1 MFCFEGN
8 NNFDFFFFFVTAAL
22 EVQMLVCMCV
32 NVATTVLDF
41 WRTSERTLD
50 FRLYGLQNSLVYKS
64 QPPDIW
70 DLFIYALTATKILIS
85 NLELSLGWSVL
96 IV

>member
-8 NNFDFFFFFVTAAL
+8 DNFDFFLFFATAAL
-22 EVQMLVCMCV
+22 EVQIKL
-32 NVATTVLDF
+32 F
-41 WRTSERTLD
+41 
-50 FRLYGLQNSLVYKS
+50 GLQNSLVYKS

-70 DLFIYALTATKILIS
+70 DLFIYALTATKILTS
-85 NLELSLGWSVL
+85 NLELSWGWSVL